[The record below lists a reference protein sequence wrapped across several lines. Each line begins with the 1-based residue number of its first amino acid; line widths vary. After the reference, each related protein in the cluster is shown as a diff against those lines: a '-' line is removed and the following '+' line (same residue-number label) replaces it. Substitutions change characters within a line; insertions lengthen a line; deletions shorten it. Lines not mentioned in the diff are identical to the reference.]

1 MLSVL
6 AILGLYGGYLA
17 LLWAT
22 QSTMVYPG
30 THLRQRPGPQP
41 VHEGREV
48 VWLETSF
55 GRVEAWY
62 LPPVR
67 DHLPAGP
74 APAVILAHGNNDL
87 IDTMPGGFLG
97 FRQRGF
103 GLLLVEYPGYG
114 SSDGTPSLESVTET
128 FSAAYDSL
136 VWRPDVDGDRVLALG
151 QSLGGAAVCALASRR
166 PLQALVLVAA
176 FADLPSMAHRY
187 LAPAF
192 LVRDRYDNAAVLGSF
207 PGPVLV
213 VHGTRDGLIPHA
225 HGERLAQAAPRG
237 RLISYDSGHGDTPPD
252 FGRFWQDLDA
262 FLEQAGLRP

>member
-1 MLSVL
+1 MLSLL
-6 AILGLYGGYLA
+6 AILGLYGGYLF

-22 QSTMVYPG
+22 QSTIVYPG

-48 VWLETSF
+48 VWLETGF

-62 LPPVR
+62 LPPAR
-67 DHLPAGP
+67 ESRPAGP

-128 FSAAYDSL
+128 FTAAYDSL

-151 QSLGGAAVCALASRR
+151 QSLGGAAVCALASHR

-187 LAPAF
+187 LAPGF
-192 LVRDRYDNAAVLGSF
+192 LVRDRYDNAAALGSF

-237 RLISYDSGHGDTPPD
+237 RLISYDADHGDCPPD